1 MGIKMEK
8 IPKFRHVCLIGAGLI
23 GGSLARLIRR
33 ENLAESV
40 TAYSRTSRTRDR
52 IKELGF
58 VDTVA
63 NDIETAVSEAELI
76 IVSVPVGASGAVA
89 KTIGP
94 HLMPGAIVTD
104 TGSVKQAVIKAMLPY
119 LPKTVHFVPGHPIA
133 GTENTG
139 PDAGFD
145 TLFEGRWCILT
156 PPEGTNENAIEAV
169 TEVWKRAGSKVDQM
183 SAAHHDMV
191 LAITSHIPHLLAF
204 NIVGTVAELEDQ
216 LKLEVVKYSAGG
228 FRDFTR
234 IAASDPEMWR
244 DIFVE
249 NKDAVLEMLGRFS
262 EDLSAL
268 QRAIRWNDASTLQTK
283 FSETRQIRRDVIDAK
298 QA

>member
-1 MGIKMEK
+1 MNNEPEFKRIA
-8 IPKFRHVCLIGAGLI
+8 LIGAGLI
-23 GGSLARLIRR
+23 GGSLARVIRR
-33 ENLAESV
+33 ENLAQTV
-40 TAYSRTSRTRDR
+40 TAYSRNPATRKR
-52 IKELGF
+52 IRELGF
-58 VDTVA
+58 VDSVAEDIPTAVA
-63 NDIETAVSEAELI
+63 NADLV
-76 IVSVPVGASGAVA
+76 IVSVPVGASGEVA
-89 KTIGP
+89 QAMAA
-94 HLMPGAIVTD
+94 HLLPGTIVTD
-104 TGSVKQAVIKAMLPY
+104 TGSVKQAVIDAVIPNLPSG
-119 LPKTVHFVPGHPIA
+119 VHFVPGHPIA

-156 PPEGTNENAIEAV
+156 PPEGTSENAIATV
-169 TEVWKRAGSKVDQM
+169 TNIWKRAGSRVDRM

-216 LKLEVVKYSAGG
+216 IKLEVVKYSAGG

-244 DIFVE
+244 DIFIE

-262 EDLSAL
+262 EDLAAL
-268 QRAIRWNDASTLQTK
+268 QRAIRWDDADGLKAK
-283 FSETRQIRRDVIDAK
+283 FSQTRDLRQRVIEAK